1 MSSGTGRLYS
11 AYPSDSESDT
21 DSASSDYTQSS
32 DVTTNYLINV
42 PGTKPPVP
50 TGYQAP
56 GQATDPPP
64 DTGTL
69 LKFQQTETTSLF
81 MLNSRD
87 RDTKAYPQPTFFTL
101 RLPRVY
107 KNVKSITLNQINLLN
122 SFFNFSLAQQN
133 TTLYVYEEGRVL
145 SDGSS
150 NIVPVRIP
158 DGTYNASELVI
169 ALNNALNATPLF

>member
-1 MSSGTGRLYS
+1 MSSGVGRLYN

-21 DSASSDYTQSS
+21 DSASSDLTQSS
-32 DVTTNYLINV
+32 DVTVNYLINV

-50 TGYQAP
+50 TGYEAP
-56 GQATDPPP
+56 GLVPDPPP
-64 DTGTL
+64 NTGTTL
-69 LKFQQTETTSLF
+69 AFKQTDTTSLF

-122 SFFNFSLAQQN
+122 SFFNFTRKS
-133 TTLYVYEEGRVL
+133 
-145 SDGSS
+145 
-150 NIVPVRIP
+150 
-158 DGTYNASELVI
+158 
-169 ALNNALNATPLF
+169 FFF